1 MPRTSATDHRLPP
14 LREVIARHDLIA
26 RKKLG
31 QHFLLDEN
39 LTDRIARSA
48 GNLDGV
54 NVIEIGAG
62 PGGLTRALL
71 RTSAACVTAIE
82 RDTRC
87 IGALRELEPHYPG
100 RLIIVE
106 GDALEIDTAA
116 MIAAPRRIVAN
127 LPYNISV
134 PLILAWLRHAEKFT
148 GFTLMVQKE
157 VADRLAASPGSKTYG
172 RLSVMSQW
180 KCRVRQIFTVSP
192 QAFVPPPKVTS
203 AIIDME
209 PLVAPVA
216 DADWKSLE
224 IITATAF
231 GQRRKML
238 RSSLKPLNFDLES
251 LGITPTA
258 RAEELNVAEFCTL
271 ARAYRAQHP
280 IVGPTVNN
288 QVAR

>member
-1 MPRTSATDHRLPP
+1 MLEPSMTLPP
-14 LREVIARHDLIA
+14 LREVIARHDLNA

-39 LTDRIARSA
+39 LTDRIAKSA

-54 NVIEIGAG
+54 NVLEIGAG

-82 RDTRC
+82 RDPRC
-87 IGALRELEPHYPG
+87 VAAIRELEPYDPG

-106 GDALEIDTAA
+106 GDALELDATAI
-116 MIAAPRRIVAN
+116 IAAPRKIVAN

-134 PLILAWLRHAEKFT
+134 PLILAWLRHAEDFI

-157 VADRLAASPGSKTYG
+157 VADRLAASPRTKAYG

-192 QAFVPPPKVTS
+192 QSFVPPPKVTS
-203 AIIDME
+203 AIINME
-209 PLVAPVA
+209 PLAAPVA
-216 DADWKSLE
+216 DADWKSME
-224 IITATAF
+224 FVTATAF

-238 RSSLKPLNFDLES
+238 RSSLKPLQLDLLS
-251 LGITPTA
+251 LGIDPTA
-258 RAEELNVAEFCTL
+258 RAEELNVTDFCTL
-271 ARAYRAQHP
+271 ARAYRARQSL
-280 IVGPTVNN
+280 
-288 QVAR
+288 A